1 MNITMR
7 LSVVRNELQD
17 ALRQQQCILQRLS
30 SDAQLLDLLVE
41 REANIFGKYVLSV
54 FCYVCNRINS
64 IHRRI
69 GSICMCIQAPEF
81 YVDTLIVTMN

>member
-41 REANIFGKYVLSV
+41 REANIFGKYVPFHFLLSV
-54 FCYVCNRINS
+54 QSYQFYTSQNRQYMYLHS
-64 IHRRI
+64 
-69 GSICMCIQAPEF
+69 S
-81 YVDTLIVTMN
+81 T